1 MVLRQSKRV
10 SKRTVWSKGSV
21 IDLMQLNL
29 LYFLKKAYREE
40 QDSGKKK
47 EIKKLINR
55 LRNHILSGGRHHE

>member
-1 MVLRQSKRV
+1 MVLRQPKRV
-10 SKRTVWSKGSV
+10 SKGTVWSKGSI

-40 QDSGKKK
+40 QDSRKKK